1 MIKDLQTNVD
11 KIIELEL
18 RLDDAKESYKNLESF
33 LTEGQRSLKRK
44 MDTMQRNLEQLTIMY
59 HQLITQKS
67 QIQVE
72 KQLNEK
78 KLLRANERLK
88 TAELELEK
96 YKEYFKETERKIA
109 GFGETALV
117 KEKKRHVTGNIMKTI
132 QGGNKLSRFKTHFR
146 GSS

>member
-1 MIKDLQTNVD
+1 
-11 KIIELEL
+11 
-18 RLDDAKESYKNLESF
+18 
-33 LTEGQRSLKRK
+33 
-44 MDTMQRNLEQLTIMY
+44 MQRNLEQLTIMY